1 METVELDGVRYVKA
15 SVAAKKFRYTQDYIG
30 QLCRGKK
37 VDARLVGRTWFVN
50 TDSIIEHK
58 NNKYKTKKTVA
69 PVEAKVAVTVE
80 EDGSASKLV
89 PVEPVITNKAV
100 KSLKRSKKPKIHA
113 TPEGQRMLT
122 IEYSV
127 DDESLIPTLKKR
139 VERAPKSLQVKVA
152 NAKTVRVRSE
162 RKKVAF
168 KAGDLPE
175 VSLKGVL
182 KIEDYP
188 EIPEP
193 AEEEKPKKELIE
205 EGSKVENKPKNKDI
219 SEERDKKTV
228 SVKETAGS
236 RSKKVKLKKLDVALQ
251 EKETE
256 KIAEEKPQTLD
267 VPVSNIPTQPV
278 RRKTAVLASEVPS
291 FHPRSVRTPEN
302 SVEVSLLVSISPL
315 VATIVALGCVLLLFS
330 ASAQVVTNDL
340 ASSSKVVFQKA
351 NLLDVLAP

>member
-1 METVELDGVRYVKA
+1 
-15 SVAAKKFRYTQDYIG
+15 
-30 QLCRGKK
+30 
-37 VDARLVGRTWFVN
+37 
-50 TDSIIEHK
+50 
-58 NNKYKTKKTVA
+58 
-69 PVEAKVAVTVE
+69 
-80 EDGSASKLV
+80 
-89 PVEPVITNKAV
+89 
-100 KSLKRSKKPKIHA
+100 
-113 TPEGQRMLT
+113 
-122 IEYSV
+122 
-127 DDESLIPTLKKR
+127 
-139 VERAPKSLQVKVA
+139 
-152 NAKTVRVRSE
+152 
-162 RKKVAF
+162 VAF